1 MTERIFDQADQIAFA
16 TLSGDHNPLHVDP
29 LIARRLIFGRQ
40 VVHGIHMVLWALD
53 CWCRERSGRVMLTSV
68 RVDFQRPIGL
78 GEPLRYMAGSET
90 ADQAPIT
97 LGVDER
103 PAVRLAFSF
112 AVGSNA
118 RYAAL
123 PHESPA
129 GNACREWLAAAIPT
143 AEGSLPLT
151 LDLPAAERLFPSAMR
166 VLPIHQIATLLVT
179 TRLVGA
185 ECPGLHSLYSHL
197 TLRFAQGPE
206 DSAAPPRL
214 NYAVEAFDAR
224 FNSVTLKVQAPTAS
238 GCIRAFLRP
247 PPACQPAYAEARAMV
262 EASAFAGRR
271 ALVVGGSRGLGEV
284 AAKLLAA
291 GGAEVKITYR
301 SGAADADRV
310 VEEITT
316 GGGTAFAM
324 SLDVL
329 AAEPIWSPVELEG
342 WRPSHLYYFATPAI
356 TAGERHSFSPGRFAL
371 FSRYYLAGFAAL
383 VAELRRL
390 GLDYAF
396 YPSSVFA
403 EEPPSTML
411 EYAAAKS
418 AGEALC
424 DFLERAHPGLVIDR
438 PRLPRLATDQTA
450 ALVPLDSEAVLPIMR
465 QALSGADRRRDSA
478 RGC

>member
-1 MTERIFDQADQIAFA
+1 MTERSFDQADQIAFA
-16 TLSGDHNPLHVDP
+16 TLSGDHNPLHVDA
-29 LIARRLIFGRQ
+29 LTARRLIFGRQ
-40 VVHGIHMVLWALD
+40 VVHGIHTVLWALD
-53 CWCRERSGRVMLTSV
+53 CWCQERSGPVVLTSL
-68 RVDFQRPIGL
+68 RADFQRPIGL
-78 GEPLRYMAGSET
+78 GEPLRYVAGAET
-90 ADQAPIT
+90 ADRAT
-97 LGVDER
+97 LTLDLDDR

-112 AVGSNA
+112 AVGGVA
-118 RYAAL
+118 RHAAL
-123 PHESPA
+123 PHGPPS
-129 GNACREWLAAAIPT
+129 GNACREWRAAAIPA

-166 VLPIHQIATLLVT
+166 VLPTHQIATLLVT

-197 TLRFAQGPE
+197 TLHFAQAPE
-206 DSAAPPRL
+206 DGVTPPRL
-214 NYAVEAFDAR
+214 DYAVEAFDAR

-238 GCIRAFLRP
+238 GSIRAFLRP

-262 EASAFAGRR
+262 EASTFAGRR

-284 AAKLLAA
+284 TAKLLAA
-291 GGAEVKITYR
+291 GGAAVGITYR

-310 VEEITT
+310 VKEITT
-316 GGGTAFAM
+316 GGGDAFAM
-324 SLDVL
+324 PLDVL
-329 AAEPIWSPVELEG
+329 AAAPIWSPVQLES

-356 TAGERHSFSPGRFAL
+356 TAGERHSFSPERFAL
-371 FSRYYLAGFAAL
+371 FSRYYLGGFAAL
-383 VAELRRL
+383 VAELCRL
-390 GLDYAF
+390 GLDHAF
-396 YPSSVFA
+396 YPSSVFV

-424 DFLERAHPGLVIDR
+424 GFLERAHPGLVIDR

-450 ALVPLDSEAVLPIMR
+450 ALVPLDSDAVLPIMR